1 MNKCAESCSGR
12 WEVCPAGVCQGWGIF
27 PELFHF
33 YAPPMLVTCV
43 CNAYAYIFLSCVC
56 TYIFSSIYLYL
67 YSYIIFLVYI
77 FLIYIC
83 FFLYIYMVFLI
94 YILLAN
100 RENRFRDAAS
110 FLPTL
115 FKLSVHQPRGKT
127 MGRTNGRERGGKRPE
142 PLSIFIK

>member
-1 MNKCAESCSGR
+1 
-12 WEVCPAGVCQGWGIF
+12 
-27 PELFHF
+27 
-33 YAPPMLVTCV
+33 
-43 CNAYAYIFLSCVC
+43 
-56 TYIFSSIYLYL
+56 
-67 YSYIIFLVYI
+67 
-77 FLIYIC
+77 
-83 FFLYIYMVFLI
+83 MVFLI